1 MFYKQFGI
9 TLIVAILISAI
20 NALTLS
26 PVLCSLFLK
35 PQHHDK
41 EYEKK
46 TMGKFFHRFNA
57 GFKASTDRYGRAFV
71 YLIRQESDRYYFCH
85 YHGNFMVGKCFHEKR
100 FRSNEDRGII
110 FTDVQLPA
118 GTSMERTYNA
128 LKAIQ
133 QKPYKFRSEKRNH
146 FYGKRFLIRKW
157 KQ

>member
-41 EYEKK
+41 EYEEK
-46 TMGKFFHRFNA
+46 TTMENS
-57 GFKASTDRYGRAFV
+57 STDLMQASKHLQTV
-71 YLIRQESDRYYFCH
+71 MEELCISHQTQESDRYYFCH
-85 YHGNFMVGKCFHEKR
+85 YHGNFMVGKCFHEKG
-100 FRSNEDRGII
+100 FVPNEDRGII

-118 GTSMERTYNA
+118 GASMERTYNA
-128 LKAIQ
+128 LKGIQ
-133 QKPYKFRSEKRNH
+133 QKPYKFRE
-146 FYGKRFLIRKW
+146 
-157 KQ
+157 